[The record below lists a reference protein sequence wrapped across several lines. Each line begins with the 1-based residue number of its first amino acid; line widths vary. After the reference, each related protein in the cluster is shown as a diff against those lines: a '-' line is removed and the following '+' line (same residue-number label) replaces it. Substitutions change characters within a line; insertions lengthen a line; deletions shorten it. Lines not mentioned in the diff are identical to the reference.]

1 MSENHFARLIIY
13 FSIEKCRTWAKRC
26 DRSIFLI
33 GGSPPSPPLNTTAYP
48 FSIVYIG
55 DETVEKYRK
64 LPEKVLLCLLY
75 IYENYGKDYDWF
87 FKGDD
92 DTYVIVENLRHFL
105 RRQPS
110 NYSFYYGYI
119 ATTTDRL
126 YTSGGA
132 GYVLSQDALLQF
144 GKKILSKPEER
155 NSCRKDEAEDVNI
168 AYCLARV
175 GIFAMNA
182 RDSQQRETF
191 HPMTFEQH
199 FLGKFTKWI
208 EKNAQFGQK
217 KGEECCA
224 TYTISF
230 HSLSP
235 EEMRMMH
242 FLLYHIRIASI

>member
-1 MSENHFARLIIY
+1 M
-13 FSIEKCRTWAKRC
+13 IEKFRTWAKRC

-33 GGSPPSPPLNTTAYP
+33 AGSPPSTPLNRTAYP
-48 FSIVYIG
+48 FHIAYIG
-55 DETVEKYRK
+55 DEKVEKYRK
-64 LPEKVLLCLLY
+64 LSEKVLLCLLY
-75 IYENYGKDYDWF
+75 IYEKYGQDYDWF

-105 RRQPS
+105 RRRPS
-110 NYSFYYGYI
+110 NFSFYYGYI
-119 ATTTDRL
+119 ATTSDRL
-126 YTSGGA
+126 YPSGGA

-155 NSCRKDEAEDVNI
+155 ESCRKDEAEDINL
-168 AYCLARV
+168 AYCLARIGV
-175 GIFAMNA
+175 YVINA
-182 RDSQQRETF
+182 RDDQQRETF

-199 FLGKFTKWI
+199 FLGRFTKWI

-217 KGEECCA
+217 KGEDCCA
-224 TYTISF
+224 TFTISF

-242 FLLYHIRIASI
+242 FLLYHIRIAPI